1 MTWWA
6 DVNARAK
13 GLASHL
19 LDEGAWRSVRSTPDL
34 FTLCRELARLGYPIE
49 PGAGPRSAERTVEGV
64 RERRQAQILRWLGPR
79 SRHLRFILEA
89 EDRRAIRA
97 LLRGA
102 AAGLPPEER
111 RGAVPPACGLSE
123 RMIERAARVGAPAE
137 CLAELAE
144 LDQPLAKEALD
155 QHPRLLAD
163 WPEAPTLLG
172 LELALVRAWA
182 VRAVEGG
189 KRGGPQL
196 NRLLS
201 LTLDLQNAW
210 SALVLVSEPTPAPE
224 MLFIEGGTDLPLDVF
239 RRTLEADE
247 VPAVRE
253 ILANELPAPMGELF
267 ADASTSLDR
276 LERVA
281 LVLALRQQDEEARH
295 EPLGPAPLLAF
306 LLRLRLES
314 RDLRGL
320 LWARA
325 LGAPLELP
333 EVV

>member
-1 MTWWA
+1 M
-6 DVNARAK
+6 NARAK
-13 GLASHL
+13 GLAGHL
-19 LDEGAWRSVRSTPDL
+19 LDEAAWRRVRTTPDL
-34 FTLCRELARLGYPIE
+34 FTLCRELTRLGYPIE
-49 PGAGPRSAERTVEGV
+49 PGAGPRSAERTVEAV
-64 RERRQAQILRWLGPR
+64 RQRRQAQILRWLGPR
-79 SRHLRFILEA
+79 SRQLRFLLEA
-89 EDRRAIRA
+89 EDRRAIRT

-111 RGAVPPACGLSE
+111 RAAVPPACGLSE
-123 RMIERAARVGAPAE
+123 RMVERVVRVATPEE
-137 CLAELAE
+137 CLSELAD
-144 LDQPLAKEALD
+144 LDQPLAAEALD
-155 QHPRLLAD
+155 EHPRLLTD

-210 SALVLVSEPTPAPE
+210 TALVLVSEPTPAPE
-224 MLFIEGGTDLPLDVF
+224 VLFVEGGTALPLDVF

-247 VPAVRE
+247 APAVRE
-253 ILANELPAPMGELF
+253 ILAGALPAPTSEPF
-267 ADASTSLDR
+267 ADASVSLDR

-281 LVLALRQQDEEARH
+281 LVVTLREQDEEALH